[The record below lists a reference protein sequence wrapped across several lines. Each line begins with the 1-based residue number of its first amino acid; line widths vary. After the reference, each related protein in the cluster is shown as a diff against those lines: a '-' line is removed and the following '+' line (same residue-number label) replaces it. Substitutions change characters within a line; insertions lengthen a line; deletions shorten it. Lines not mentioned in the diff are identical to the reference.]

1 MPEASQQQIDDI
13 KRQAASLQ
21 GEERRRYLRGV
32 RDGLDLAKLIC
43 DEKKQFD
50 LAADP
55 GLRVFLNLLDKAT

>member
-13 KRQAASLQ
+13 KRQAASLE
-21 GEERRRYLRGV
+21 GEARRRYLRGV
-32 RDGLDLAKLIC
+32 RDGLHLAKIIC

-55 GLRVFLNLLDKAT
+55 VFRTFLHLLDKAT

>member
-21 GEERRRYLRGV
+21 GQERRKYLSGV

-43 DEKKQFD
+43 DEKKQFN

-55 GLRVFLNLLDKAT
+55 VFRVFLRDLDKAT